1 MINIECK
8 TTNSEYKKVRVA
20 IAGATGYTG
29 AELVKLI
36 VGHPYCE
43 LVAVTSRS
51 YAGESLE
58 NIFPSLRNIVNIKC
72 EEMKPENLFGRVDC
86 IFLALPHKIS
96 MQYAPIFLENNIKV
110 IDLSADFRFK
120 NLAAYQE
127 TYQKHSCPELLKHA
141 VYGLSEIYKDEIAGT
156 KQTEIGGKSARE
168 KFDIAKSAN
177 LIGNPGCYPTSFLL
191 PTIPLISE
199 GVIKKEGIIS
209 DSKSGVSGAGRSL
222 SLTSHYCEVA
232 ESFKPYKVGNH
243 RHVPEM
249 EEILSYHARLSNQAN
264 LTVHNANDSA
274 ILSNNAEEKI
284 KITFVPHLLPM
295 SRGMLT
301 TIYAE
306 ISDEFKKSCSCNG
319 KDISIHENILKIFER
334 YYKDKFFVRVLPK
347 GKFPDT
353 AHVRGTNFCDI
364 GFWVD
369 DKSSR
374 VIIVSAIDNILKGA
388 SGQAVQ
394 NMNIMFG
401 IDEKAGL
408 QLIPGA
414 I

>member
-1 MINIECK
+1 MINREYK

-120 NLAAYQE
+120 NLAAYQD
-127 TYQKHSCPELLKHA
+127 TYQKHSSPELLQQS

-156 KQTEIGGKSARE
+156 KQTKIGDNSE
-168 KFDIAKSAN
+168 KKESDHKESAN

-191 PTIPLISE
+191 PTIPLIRE

-222 SLTSHYCEVA
+222 ALTSHYCEVT

-249 EEILSYHARLSNQAN
+249 EEILSYHAGLSN
-264 LTVHNANDSA
+264 SA
-274 ILSNNAEEKI
+274 KEKI

-306 ISDEFKKSCSCNG
+306 LSEEFIDRCKSDSLSSSIGDVKDGLIYEAILNIFKK
-319 KDISIHENILKIFER
+319 
-334 YYKDKFFVRVLPK
+334 YYYNNYFIRLLPK